1 MKQKTLIEKI
11 DDIGKKIEK
20 NKSDIKFLKKEIHR
34 NKNYYGILRLD
45 CRELIKTIDEMLQNK
60 YKYMQL
66 VKKQN
71 LKNKRGNNGNTI

>member
-11 DDIGKKIEK
+11 DDIEKKINK
-20 NKSDIKFLKKEIHR
+20 NKSDIKFLQKEIYR

-71 LKNKRGNNGNTI
+71 LKGK

>member
-11 DDIGKKIEK
+11 DDLSKKIEK
-20 NKSDIKFLKKEIHR
+20 NKKDIKFFKNEIYR

-71 LKNKRGNNGNTI
+71 LKGGTK

>member
-11 DDIGKKIEK
+11 DDIEKKIEK
-20 NKSDIKFLKKEIHR
+20 NKSDIKFLKKEIYR

-60 YKYMQL
+60 YKYIQL

-71 LKNKRGNNGNTI
+71 LKGEQK

>member
-11 DDIGKKIEK
+11 DDIEKKIEK
-20 NKSDIKFLKKEIHR
+20 NKSYIKFLQNEIYR

-71 LKNKRGNNGNTI
+71 LKGDR

>member
-11 DDIGKKIEK
+11 DNIEKKIEK
-20 NKSDIKFLKKEIHR
+20 NKSDIKFLKKEIYR

-66 VKKQN
+66 VK
-71 LKNKRGNNGNTI
+71 NKI

>member
-11 DDIGKKIEK
+11 DDIEKKIEK
-20 NKSDIKFLKKEIHR
+20 NKSDIKFLKKEIYR

-71 LKNKRGNNGNTI
+71 LKNKRGNNGKIV

>member
-11 DDIGKKIEK
+11 DDIEKKIEK
-20 NKSDIKFLKKEIHR
+20 NKSDIKFLQKEIYR
-34 NKNYYGILRLD
+34 NKNFYGIMKLD

-66 VKKQN
+66 VKKT
-71 LKNKRGNNGNTI
+71 KFKGGIVKW